1 MTTTVRT
8 FCRVC
13 EPSCGLVAEVDGGVL
28 VGVRP
33 DHDHPVTKGYA
44 CHKGIAT
51 LDIHNDPDRL
61 AQPLWRSADGTWTTQ
76 TWDEAMHDIA
86 QKVSR
91 IVDEHGSEA
100 VAMYTGNP
108 LAFNALG
115 QAATGA
121 LAIGLGVRRS

>member
-1 MTTTVRT
+1 MQQVRT

-13 EPSCGLVAEVDGGVL
+13 EPSCGLVAEVDGATL
-28 VGVRP
+28 VDLKP
-33 DHDHPVTKGYA
+33 DRDHPVTKGYA

-51 LDIHNDPDRL
+51 ADIHRDPDRL
-61 AQPLWRSADGTWTTQ
+61 DAPTRRAADGTWTTVA
-76 TWDEAMHDIA
+76 WDDVLPEIA
-86 QKVSR
+86 GRLQAIIERDGPS
-91 IVDEHGSEA
+91 A

-121 LAIGLGVRRS
+121 LAMGLGVRRAF